1 MAIDP
6 VCGMKVD
13 ESTGLR
19 GERGGEV
26 FYFCCEHCRQ
36 KFLTPQAEA
45 KTIAQNAVYT
55 CPMHPEVRQEHSG
68 DCPKCGMALEPLDAT
83 VEASGGGELQDMT
96 WRFVASVVFGLPVF
110 LLAMAHL
117 VPATSAFG
125 DSEISRWLQ
134 FLLATPVVVWC
145 GLPFFL
151 RGWRSLFSGHW
162 NMFTLISIGVGAAF
176 FMSAAAMLAPD
187 LFPHAM
193 RHGGKVPVY
202 FESAAVIIALVL
214 LGQVL
219 ELRAR
224 GRTGG
229 AIRALLNLAPPAAR
243 KLTDTGDLEI
253 PLAQVQ
259 VGDRLR
265 VVPGAG
271 VPVDGVLIEGRS
283 SVDESMITGESLP
296 IEKNTGDKVSAGT
309 LNGSGSFVMKAE
321 RIGTDTLLGRIVQMV
336 AEAQRSRA
344 PIQGLADKV
353 AGVFVPLVLAASLF
367 TFILWIWIGPEPRL
381 AHAAVNAVAVLIIA
395 CPCALGLATPMSIM
409 VAMGRGAR
417 EGVLVRDAAT
427 LQELE
432 KITALVVDK
441 TGTLTEG
448 RPQLVD
454 LIPVDGMDSKE
465 MLQLAASLEQSSEHP
480 LADAIVQAAHGIPL
494 SPAAN
499 FRSVPGGGVIADI
512 AGRKVV
518 IGKADFLRNEKIS
531 GLEPLEFKTVKLQ
544 EDGKSVLFFAVD
556 GRASGLMAVIDP
568 IKSTTPGA
576 LRDLRKM
583 GLKITMLTGD
593 NERTAAAVARQ
604 LGLDSFES
612 GIEPLAKVA
621 FIKKLRTDGER
632 IAMAG
637 DGINDAPALSEAHV
651 GIAMG
656 DGTDIAI
663 QSAGI
668 TLVKGDLR
676 GIARAIHLSR
686 ETMRNIRQN
695 LFFAFLYNAIGIPI
709 AAGALY
715 PLFGLSLSPIL
726 AGAAMSMSSV
736 CVIANALRLGRAKG
750 NRRSQIKIS
759 KI

>member
-6 VCGMKVD
+6 VCGMEVD

-19 GERGGEV
+19 GERGGKV
-26 FYFCCEHCRQ
+26 FYFCCDHCRQ
-36 KFLTPQAEA
+36 KFLKPPAEERP
-45 KTIAQNAVYT
+45 IPQNAIYT
-55 CPMHPEVRQEHSG
+55 CPMHPEVRQEHPA

-83 VEASGGGELQDMT
+83 GEDSGSGELDDMT
-96 WRFVASVVFGLPVF
+96 RRFVVSVLFGLPVF

-117 VPATSAFG
+117 VPATAGFG
-125 DSEISRWLQ
+125 DSNMSRWLQ
-134 FLLATPVVVWC
+134 FLMAVPVVCWC

-151 RGWRSLFSGHW
+151 RGWRSVSSGHW
-162 NMFTLISIGVGAAF
+162 NMFTLISLGVGAAF
-176 FMSAAAMLAPD
+176 LMSVAAMLVPD
-187 LFPHAM
+187 LFPHSL
-193 RHGGKVPVY
+193 RHGGEVPVY

-229 AIRALLNLAPPAAR
+229 AIRALLNLSPPVAR
-243 KLTDTGDLEI
+243 KLTDAGDCEI

-259 VGDRLR
+259 VGNRLR
-265 VVPGAG
+265 LVPGDS
-271 VPVDGVLIEGRS
+271 VPVDGVLIEGHS

-309 LNGSGSFVMKAE
+309 LNGSGTFVMRAE
-321 RIGTDTLLGRIVQMV
+321 RVGADTLLGRIVQMV
-336 AEAQRSRA
+336 ADAQRTRA

-353 AGVFVPLVLAASLF
+353 AGIFVPVVLAVSIL
-367 TFILWIWIGPEPRL
+367 TFLAWIGFGPEPRL
-381 AHAAVNAVAVLIIA
+381 AHAIVNAVAVLIIA

-409 VAMGRGAR
+409 VAVGRGAR
-417 EGVLVRDAAT
+417 EGVLVKDAAT

-432 KITALVVDK
+432 KITTLVVDK

-448 RPQLVD
+448 HPQLVEI
-454 LIPVDGMDSKE
+454 IPVDGMDAKE
-465 MLQLAASLEQSSEHP
+465 VLQLAASLEQGSEHP
-480 LADAIVQAAHGIPL
+480 LADAVIRGAKDIPL
-494 SPAAN
+494 LPTTN
-499 FRSVPGGGVIADI
+499 FRAVAGGGVLGDI
-512 AGRKVV
+512 AGRKIVV
-518 IGKADFLRNEKIS
+518 GKVEFLRSEKIT
-531 GLEPLEFKTVKLQ
+531 GLDHLAMPAARLQ
-544 EDGKSVLFFAVD
+544 EDGKSVLFIGGDGAAYGLIAVF
-556 GRASGLMAVIDP
+556 DP
-568 IKSTTPGA
+568 IKATSAAA
-576 LRDLRKM
+576 LADLHAL

-612 GIEPLAKVA
+612 GIEPLAKAA
-621 FIKKLRTDGER
+621 FIKKLRADGER
-632 IAMAG
+632 VAMAG

-656 DGTDIAI
+656 NGTDVAI
-663 QSAGI
+663 QSSGI

-676 GIARAIHLSR
+676 GIARAIRLSR

-695 LFFAFLYNAIGIPI
+695 LFFAFLYNALGIPI
-709 AAGALY
+709 AAGVLY
-715 PLFGLSLSPIL
+715 PFFGLLLSPIL

-736 CVIANALRLGRAKG
+736 CVIANALRLERAKG
-750 NRRSQIKIS
+750 NT
-759 KI
+759 

>member
-1 MAIDP
+1 
-6 VCGMKVD
+6 
-13 ESTGLR
+13 
-19 GERGGEV
+19 
-26 FYFCCEHCRQ
+26 
-36 KFLTPQAEA
+36 
-45 KTIAQNAVYT
+45 
-55 CPMHPEVRQEHSG
+55 
-68 DCPKCGMALEPLDAT
+68 
-83 VEASGGGELQDMT
+83 
-96 WRFVASVVFGLPVF
+96 
-110 LLAMAHL
+110 
-117 VPATSAFG
+117 
-125 DSEISRWLQ
+125 
-134 FLLATPVVVWC
+134 
-145 GLPFFL
+145 
-151 RGWRSLFSGHW
+151 
-162 NMFTLISIGVGAAF
+162 MFTLISIGVGAAF

-243 KLTDTGDLEI
+243 KLTDAGDLEI
-253 PLAQVQ
+253 PLAHVQ

-265 VVPGAG
+265 VVPGG
-271 VPVDGVLIEGRS
+271 SVPVDGVLIEGRS

-296 IEKNTGDKVSAGT
+296 IEKNKGDKVSAGT

-321 RIGTDTLLGRIVQMV
+321 RIGADTLLGRIVQMV

-353 AGVFVPLVLAASLF
+353 AGVFAPLVLATSLF
-367 TFILWIWIGPEPRL
+367 TFILWILIGPEPRL

-454 LIPVDGMDSKE
+454 LIPVNGMNSKE

-494 SPAAN
+494 LPAAN

-518 IGKADFLRNEKIS
+518 IGKAEFLRNEKIS
-531 GLEPLEFKTVKLQ
+531 GLEPLESKAVKLQ
-544 EDGKSVLFFAVD
+544 EDGKSVLFFALD

-568 IKSTTPGA
+568 VKSTTPGA

-612 GIEPLAKVA
+612 GIEPLAKLA

-656 DGTDIAI
+656 CGTDVAI

-695 LFFAFLYNAIGIPI
+695 LFFAFLYNALGIPI

-715 PLFGLSLSPIL
+715 PVFGLSLSPIL

-736 CVIANALRLGRAKG
+736 CVIANALRLDRAKG
-750 NRRSQIKIS
+750 NR
-759 KI
+759 

>member
-6 VCGMKVD
+6 VCGMEVD

-26 FYFCCEHCRQ
+26 FYFCCDHCRQ
-36 KFLTPQAEA
+36 KFLNPPAEE
-45 KTIAQNAVYT
+45 KPVPQNAIYT
-55 CPMHPEVRQEHSG
+55 CPMHPEVSQEHPG

-83 VEASGGGELQDMT
+83 GEDSGSGELEDITQ
-96 WRFVASVVFGLPVF
+96 RFVVSVLFGLPVF
-110 LLAMAHL
+110 VLAMAHL
-117 VPATSAFG
+117 VPASAAFG
-125 DSEISRWLQ
+125 DSDMSRWLQ
-134 FLLATPVVVWC
+134 FLLSVPVVCWC
-145 GLPFFL
+145 GFPFFL
-151 RGWRSLFSGHW
+151 RGWRSVSSGHW
-162 NMFTLISIGVGAAF
+162 NMFTLISLGVGAAF
-176 FMSAAAMLAPD
+176 LMSAAAMLAPD
-187 LFPHAM
+187 FFPHSL

-229 AIRALLNLAPPAAR
+229 AIRALLNLSPPVAR
-243 KLTDTGDLEI
+243 KLTDAGDCEI
-253 PLAQVQ
+253 PLVQVQ

-265 VVPGAG
+265 VVPGG
-271 VPVDGVLIEGRS
+271 SVPVDGVLIEGHS
-283 SVDESMITGESLP
+283 SIDESMITGESLP

-309 LNGSGSFVMKAE
+309 LNGSGTFVMRAE
-321 RIGTDTLLGRIVQMV
+321 RVGSGTLLGRIVQMV
-336 AEAQRSRA
+336 ADAQRTRA

-353 AGVFVPLVLAASLF
+353 AGIFVPFVLAVSIL
-367 TFILWIWIGPEPRL
+367 TFLMWIWLGPEPRL
-381 AHAAVNAVAVLIIA
+381 AHAIVNAVAVLIIA

-409 VAMGRGAR
+409 VAVGRGAR
-417 EGVLVRDAAT
+417 EGVLVKDAAT

-432 KITALVVDK
+432 KVTMLVVDK

-448 RPQLVD
+448 SSQLVEI
-454 LIPVDGMDSKE
+454 IPVDGMDAKE
-465 MLQLAASLEQSSEHP
+465 LLQLAASLEQGSEHP
-480 LADAIVQAAHGIPL
+480 LADAVVRGAKDIPL
-494 SPAAN
+494 LPTTN
-499 FRSVPGGGVIADI
+499 FRAVAGGGVLGDV
-512 AGRKVV
+512 AGRKIVV
-518 IGKADFLRNEKIS
+518 GKAEFLRSEKIT
-531 GLEPLEFKTVKLQ
+531 GLDHLAMPAARLQ
-544 EDGKSVLFFAVD
+544 EDGKSVLFIGGDGAAYGLIAVF
-556 GRASGLMAVIDP
+556 DP
-568 IKSTTPGA
+568 IKATSAAA
-576 LRDLRKM
+576 LADLHAL

-612 GIEPLAKVA
+612 GIEPLAKAA
-621 FIKKLRTDGER
+621 FIKKLRADGER
-632 IAMAG
+632 VAMAG

-656 DGTDIAI
+656 NGTDVAI

-676 GIARAIHLSR
+676 GIARAIRLSR

-695 LFFAFLYNAIGIPI
+695 LFFAFLYNALGIPI
-709 AAGALY
+709 AAGVLY
-715 PLFGLSLSPIL
+715 PFFGLLLSPIL

-736 CVIANALRLGRAKG
+736 CVIANALRLERAKG
-750 NRRSQIKIS
+750 NT
-759 KI
+759 